1 MPPVAVG
8 AKPPENTQILEYSV
22 KILVITKLNSKFPSL
37 ILLVL
42 KLEGKKIRETLI
54 EDMDLDDL
62 LVSPM
67 QGPSRPARF
76 APKGSKFKPKP
87 KSEPSQSDSVEWLQ
101 KQSDGELDAK
111 PEYVKNGEMDVGVEV
126 KPDEENEK
134 EIKEEMID
142 DLMESEEAGGEAP
155 DYVVREI
162 DVYFASTID
171 PNTRLYVL
179 QYPLRPVWRP
189 YELEDRCE
197 EVRAKPAS
205 SEFEVD
211 LALNVDSNNYD
222 RDADPKVQIT
232 KQTLASSWKPPCTSG
247 YAVGVLRGNKLHLNP
262 IHSVVQLR
270 PSMHRLKPRD
280 SKNKKIETGNGEG
293 AVKVEDPKE
302 EKPFEASKKQTK
314 PSGQN
319 KDSGEDWVPLK
330 YHNARSVIADRYLQ
344 KMAAQES
351 SPINFSMSSC
361 DYLNRLCPGASN
373 ERSRSKVPTRRFLM
387 TLPLKERCKTWL
399 LEGSP
404 IHRFDALKHLAPDE
418 PVEEVLEVL
427 QEYARLV
434 QGMWVPK
441 SSLVYGTDSGI
452 EVLARD
458 YVLLLFSK
466 NPLVN
471 DSQIPQ
477 RPQLAKAM
485 KDVLNILAVARPSF
499 SDWKLREL
507 PDCRF
512 IKLNPTVAKQQEEE
526 WESLEKKIN
535 DLLFGARNGTGMKDS
550 SKSNVINNPATSTS
564 SSEVT
569 LKTLDGVFSR
579 MPMPEETREALMK
592 ALQKLFKS
600 IKVCSFQQI
609 CQRLR
614 DLAVSESTR
623 SRGFAKEA
631 VAAANSIGVFP
642 DELQAIIS
650 QFAFNIHGVY
660 VPKSS
665 PDHPQYDPFR
675 KVVIDLL
682 IAEGPNAKLKK
693 APIVEAAKMELKRDI
708 PQIEYQKVLQELCV
722 SQGSAW
728 VVKSGDGN
736 PRK

>member
-1 MPPVAVG
+1 MA
-8 AKPPENTQILEYSV
+8 
-22 KILVITKLNSKFPSL
+22 
-37 ILLVL
+37 
-42 KLEGKKIRETLI
+42 
-54 EDMDLDDL
+54 DMDLDDI
-62 LVSPM
+62 LVEPT
-67 QGPSRPARF
+67 QGAPRPARF
-76 APKGSKFKPKP
+76 APKGSKFKPRP
-87 KSEPSQSDSVEWLQ
+87 KNQPSQSNSVEVLP
-101 KQSDGELDAK
+101 KESDSTVSTKKEEADAK
-111 PEYVKNGEMDVGVEV
+111 PEYTNNGVEMDVDAEV
-126 KPDEENEK
+126 KPDEENKIEN
-134 EIKEEMID
+134 EIKEEMVD
-142 DLMESEEAGGEAP
+142 DLMVTEEGEGEAR
-155 DYVVREI
+155 DDVVREI
-162 DVYFASTID
+162 DVYYAPSID

-197 EVRAKPAS
+197 EVRVKPAS
-205 SEFEVD
+205 SEVEVD
-211 LALNVDSNNYD
+211 LAVNVDSNNYD
-222 RDADPKVQIT
+222 RDADPKVRMA
-232 KQTLASSWKPPCTSG
+232 KQTLASSWKPPHTSG

-270 PSMHRLKPRD
+270 PSMQHLKSRD
-280 SKNKKIETGNGEG
+280 SKKKNIETGNVGG
-293 AVKVEDPKE
+293 AVKAEDPKE
-302 EKPFEASKKQTK
+302 EKPLEASKKQSK
-314 PSGQN
+314 PSEQN

-330 YHNARSVIADRYLQ
+330 YHNARSDIADRYLQ
-344 KMAAQES
+344 KMVAQEG

-361 DYLNRLCPGASN
+361 DYLNRLCPGTSN
-373 ERSRSKVPTRRFLM
+373 ESFRSKVPTRRFLM
-387 TLPLKERCKTWL
+387 TLPLKERCKIWL

-418 PVEEVLEVL
+418 SAEEVLEVL
-427 QEYARLV
+427 QEHARLV
-434 QGMWVPK
+434 QGLWVPK
-441 SSLVYGTDSGI
+441 SSLVYGTDTGI
-452 EVLARD
+452 DVLARD

-471 DSQIPQ
+471 NSQIPQ

-485 KDVLNILAVARPSF
+485 KDVLSVLAVERPSF
-499 SDWKLREL
+499 SDWKLKEL
-507 PDCRF
+507 PDLRF

-535 DLLFGARNGTGMKDS
+535 DLLFGGRNGPGMKNS
-550 SKSNVINNPATSTS
+550 SKSNIINNPATSTS
-564 SSEVT
+564 SSKVA
-569 LKTLDGVFSR
+569 LKTPNGASSKT
-579 MPMPEETREALMK
+579 PMPEETREALMK

-614 DLAVSESTR
+614 DLAVSESAR

-631 VAAANSIGVFP
+631 VAAANSIGAFP

-708 PQIEYQKVLQELCV
+708 PQIEYQKVLQELCI

-728 VVKSGDGN
+728 ILKSGDGN
-736 PRK
+736 PQK